1 MGLKFNKTLSQTL
14 WTGLRGQI
22 SAYSKKNT
30 NLLPCSAASPR
41 QSLGWLGCWSGCKP
55 IFRYFN
61 PRAKLKHLAPLM
73 AYCLHF
79 QETHNSQHLPTKKR
93 TQKSDSVASPEYQDR
108 DHNPFRVKIE
118 TWSIFTNLTRALAV
132 DYCKLD
138 SYCTYLSRVKYS
150 RLSVRDW
157 KSGPHRS
164 HHLTVY
170 CTYYC
175 SWVVNLGLAV

>member
-93 TQKSDSVASPEYQDR
+93 TQKSDSVAYPEYQDR

-132 DYCKLD
+132 DYCQLLYLPFSGQIQQTLGQGLEERSASVPS
-138 SYCTYLSRVKYS
+138 SYSILYVL
-150 RLSVRDW
+150 L
-157 KSGPHRS
+157 
-164 HHLTVY
+164 
-170 CTYYC
+170 
-175 SWVVNLGLAV
+175 